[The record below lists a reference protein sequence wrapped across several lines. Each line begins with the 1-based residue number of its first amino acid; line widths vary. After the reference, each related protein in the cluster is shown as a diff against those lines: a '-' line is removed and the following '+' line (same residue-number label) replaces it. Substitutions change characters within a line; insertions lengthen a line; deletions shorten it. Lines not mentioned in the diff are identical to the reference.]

1 MESSSREAI
10 LRAEAL
16 PEVSED
22 QVLKSPVSPEGAEWE
37 PMERKGVPG
46 GGS

>member
-16 PEVSED
+16 PEVNED
-22 QVLKSPVSPEGAEWE
+22 QVMMSPVSLEGAEWE
-37 PMERKGVPG
+37 PRERKGVPG
-46 GGS
+46 GGN